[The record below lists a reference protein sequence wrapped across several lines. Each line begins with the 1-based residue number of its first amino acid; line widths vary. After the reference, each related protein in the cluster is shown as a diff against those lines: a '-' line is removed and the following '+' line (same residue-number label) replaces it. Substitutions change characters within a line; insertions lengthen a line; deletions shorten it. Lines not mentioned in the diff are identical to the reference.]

1 MIPVIVTLVCG
12 FDAPELKLI
21 ELDAVTEKS
30 ETTTEMMTECDKVPL
45 LPVTVTV

>member
-12 FDAPELKLI
+12 FDAPELKLR